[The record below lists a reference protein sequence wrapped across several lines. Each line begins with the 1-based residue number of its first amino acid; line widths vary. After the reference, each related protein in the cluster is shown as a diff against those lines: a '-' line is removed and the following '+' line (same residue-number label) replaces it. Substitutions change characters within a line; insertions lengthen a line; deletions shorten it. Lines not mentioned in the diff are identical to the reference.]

1 MSWKSGHSKG
11 GCVNLILQISSKCG
25 QRGGRGSKNPKILR
39 MSLLE
44 APLLGDLKAA
54 KRLQKFIPKEDEE
67 QTHQNILSVDRTER
81 LISGG

>member
-1 MSWKSGHSKG
+1 
-11 GCVNLILQISSKCG
+11 
-25 QRGGRGSKNPKILR
+25 
-39 MSLLE
+39 MSLME